1 MQEENNT
8 NVVTE
13 TTNTGAVKNGSAM
26 TGTLSDEDRQSV
38 DEMLIADHTD
48 YETDWSE
55 FDVPDTDENPPDSD
69 GRVVKDS
76 AYYEREIRKLKKKRE
91 QFDNHSARM
100 RNKMKGE
107 LRKDRNA
114 RLVMW
119 GAEFEYWVGRKSPSL
134 KKLLPYLDRD
144 TQKRIIA
151 HIFAEIRTG
160 PVIINILKDNTKDI
174 KDILPDDLKPYAE

>member
-1 MQEENNT
+1 MQEENNAIIAP
-8 NVVTE
+8 E
-13 TTNTGAVKNGSAM
+13 TANTGAEKNSSALM
-26 TGTLSDEDRQSV
+26 ETLSDEDREFV
-38 DEMLIADHTD
+38 EEMLAADHTD
-48 YETDWSE
+48 YETDWSKY
-55 FDVPDTDENPPDSD
+55 DVPNTDENPSDSN
-69 GRVVKDS
+69 GRTVKDS
-76 AYYEREIRKLKKKRE
+76 AYYEQEIRKLKKKRE

-119 GAEFEYWVGRKSPSL
+119 GAEFEYWVGRKSSSL

-144 TQKRIIA
+144 MQKKIIA

-160 PVIINILKDNTKDI
+160 PVIINILKDYTKDI

>member
-1 MQEENNT
+1 MREDNKSNIMPETTEAGAGQKGSDL
-8 NVVTE
+8 TE
-13 TTNTGAVKNGSAM
+13 TA
-26 TGTLSDEDRQSV
+26 SDKDKGFIE
-38 DEMLIADHTD
+38 EEFKTDHTD
-48 YETDWSE
+48 YETDWTE
-55 FDVPDTDENPPDSD
+55 FDISDTADDSSEND

-76 AYYEREIRKLKKKRE
+76 AYYDREIKKLKKKRE
-91 QFDNHSARM
+91 QHENHYARM

-119 GAEFEYWVGRKSPSL
+119 GAEFEYQIGKRSPNL

-144 TQKRIIA
+144 MQKKIIW

-160 PVIINILKDNTKDI
+160 PLIIKILKDYTKDI
-174 KDILPDDLKPYAE
+174 KDVLPDDLKPYAE

>member
-8 NVVTE
+8 NVETE
-13 TTNTGAVKNGSAM
+13 TTNTGAEKNAPSLPNA
-26 TGTLSDEDRQSV
+26 LSDEDTGFV
-38 DEMLIADHTD
+38 EEVLIADHTD

-55 FDVPDTDENPPDSD
+55 FDVPDTYEKPSDSD
-69 GRVVKDS
+69 GNAVKDS

-91 QFDNHSARM
+91 QFDNHSDRM

-160 PVIINILKDNTKDI
+160 PVIINILKDYTKDI
-174 KDILPDDLKPYAE
+174 KDVLPEDLKPYAE

>member
-1 MQEENNT
+1 MQGENKT
-8 NVVTE
+8 NIAPE
-13 TTNTGAVKNGSAM
+13 TANTGAEKNSSSLVKA
-26 TGTLSDEDRQSV
+26 LFDEKGELVEEVRAD
-38 DEMLIADHTD
+38 DHTD

-55 FDVPDTDENPPDSD
+55 FDVPDSDEKTSDTD
-69 GRVVKDS
+69 GRAVQDS
-76 AYYEREIRKLKKKRE
+76 AYYEREIRKLQKKRE

-119 GAEFEYWVGRKSPSL
+119 GAEFEYWVGRKSPPL

-144 TQKRIIA
+144 TQKKIIA

-160 PVIINILKDNTKDI
+160 PVIINILRDYTKDI
-174 KDILPDDLKPYAE
+174 KDVLPDDLKPYAE

>member
-1 MQEENNT
+1 MQEENNA
-8 NVVTE
+8 NNALKMA
-13 TTNTGAVKNGSAM
+13 NTRAEKNGSSLM
-26 TGTLSDEDRQSV
+26 ETLSDKDRQFV
-38 DEMLIADHTD
+38 EEVLVVDHTD
-48 YETDWSE
+48 YETDWSKY
-55 FDVPDTDENPPDSD
+55 DVPDTDEKPSDSD
-69 GRVVKDS
+69 GRTVKDS
-76 AYYEREIRKLKKKRE
+76 AYYEQEIRKLKKKRE

-119 GAEFEYWVGRKSPSL
+119 GAEFEYWVGSKSPSL

-144 TQKRIIA
+144 MQKRITA

-160 PVIINILKDNTKDI
+160 PVIINILKDYTKDI